1 MSFLPIVERELRV
14 AARRRGTYWLR
25 SLLALA
31 VLMIWFS
38 LLIAGRSSVPMA
50 QKGKM
55 LFMANGILAFGF
67 SLLAGVFLTADCL
80 SEEKREGTLG
90 LLFLTELEGYD
101 VVLGKLIAT
110 SLHAFYG
117 LLAILP
123 LLGLPLLLGGVT
135 AGEFWRMTVVLLAT
149 LFLSLALGMVV
160 SALSNDTR
168 QAMAAT
174 LAGLVILAGVLPL
187 LWWLQRMLYRSASWD
202 WLLWPSPAY
211 LYSRTFD
218 SFFRS
223 RAGGEFWRSLLT
235 ILILGGGSLILAS
248 LYLPR
253 AWHEKAEDSGA
264 TKISGGQQRRWRLG
278 SVSFRRKRLRW
289 LERNPFY
296 WLASR
301 DQRPKRLARLIL
313 GSLLPI
319 WLAFVAGCFAVNRNT
334 KDICFAVAVFMPYG
348 LHQVLKSLMAIE
360 ASRRLSEDR
369 HSGALELLLVTPL
382 SVDAILAG
390 QRQAFRETFRWPMA
404 LMCVVNAILLW
415 LVTWANPMR
424 MGDERIVFGEI
435 FIGGALMLAV
445 DSYAMNWV
453 GIWVALRTSRPHRAV
468 FATIARVML
477 PPWLGLLFFVFLGM
491 AGVGWS
497 TGDIM
502 GLATLYFVAGL
513 VLDLTLAA
521 RARIGLS
528 QKLRDTSTPTYD
540 LVGAFAPPRP
550 ALGLEGG

>member
-1 MSFLPIVERELRV
+1 
-14 AARRRGTYWLR
+14 
-25 SLLALA
+25 
-31 VLMIWFS
+31 
-38 LLIAGRSSVPMA
+38 
-50 QKGKM
+50 
-55 LFMANGILAFGF
+55 
-67 SLLAGVFLTADCL
+67 
-80 SEEKREGTLG
+80 
-90 LLFLTELEGYD
+90 
-101 VVLGKLIAT
+101 
-110 SLHAFYG
+110 
-117 LLAILP
+117 
-123 LLGLPLLLGGVT
+123 
-135 AGEFWRMTVVLLAT
+135 
-149 LFLSLALGMVV
+149 
-160 SALSNDTR
+160 
-168 QAMAAT
+168 
-174 LAGLVILAGVLPL
+174 
-187 LWWLQRMLYRSASWD
+187 
-202 WLLWPSPAY
+202 
-211 LYSRTFD
+211 
-218 SFFRS
+218 
-223 RAGGEFWRSLLT
+223 
-235 ILILGGGSLILAS
+235 
-248 LYLPR
+248 
-253 AWHEKAEDSGA
+253 
-264 TKISGGQQRRWRLG
+264 
-278 SVSFRRKRLRW
+278 
-289 LERNPFY
+289 
-296 WLASR
+296 
-301 DQRPKRLARLIL
+301 LIL